1 MSALHQLTTNAEGFT
16 VKVTAPKPVTDA
28 AERFNA
34 RCIEEDHGY
43 SSPCLVWQGSVN
55 FNLGADLS
63 GNARIVNFRRAAFE
77 IAGRM
82 LSGYTRFNSLC
93 KTPRCCRLDHISVI
107 NIQG

>member
-1 MSALHQLTTNAEGFT
+1 MQLSTNAAGLV
-16 VKVTAPKPVTDA
+16 VKVTALKPVTDA
-28 AERFNA
+28 AERFAA

-43 SSPCLVWQGSVN
+43 SSPCLIWQGSVN

-63 GNARIVNFRRAAFE
+63 GETRIVNFKRAAFE
-77 IAGRM
+77 IAGQS
-82 LSGYTRFNSLC
+82 LSGYTRFKPLC